1 MPVREPRPAE
11 LLPMTCP
18 WDKQAN
24 NAIYSKA
31 RERKQKNFESKQP
44 AVGEQRVPLN
54 GEDVVTARL
63 WQAT

>member
-1 MPVREPRPAE
+1 
-11 LLPMTCP
+11 MTCP